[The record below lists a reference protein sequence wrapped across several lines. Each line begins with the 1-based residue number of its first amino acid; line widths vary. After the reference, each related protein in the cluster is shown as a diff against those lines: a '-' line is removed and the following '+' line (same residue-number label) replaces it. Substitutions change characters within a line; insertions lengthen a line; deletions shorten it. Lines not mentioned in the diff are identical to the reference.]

1 MKTNLITQSQS
12 LLTYVAVLMI
22 ISLQAVGQE
31 KTTISGYVR
40 DASSGEDLIGAT
52 VQIEGS
58 STGVVTNLYG
68 FYSLSIPK
76 GKVTIK
82 VSYVGYDVFTI
93 EKNITVNETFN
104 IEMMPSIEQLDEIVI
119 SSERENAN
127 VVNNEMSVVKLEPKT
142 IRQIPSVLGE
152 ADVIRSIQL
161 LPGITSVGDGA
172 SGFNVRGGSADQ
184 NLILLDEGIIYNSA
198 HLLGLYSVVN
208 PDAIKDIKLYK
219 GGIPAKYGGRLSSVM
234 DIRQREGNS
243 KKFTGQA
250 GIGLISARALVE
262 GPIIKDKSSFM
273 IAGRRSYGDAFLQ
286 LIDNDNVAFFYDLN
300 LKANYT
306 INEKNR
312 LFLSGYLGRDKF
324 ELGSI
329 FSNSW
334 GNATSTLRWN
344 HLFSDKLFANFS
356 AIYSNY
362 DYSIDILTTGAETNW
377 KSNIITYNL
386 KGDFGYFINN
396 NSQLEFGLD
405 NKWYEFRP
413 GQIRPIEGSNVLAT
427 DLDKKFAQEV
437 GLYASYEYKLGN
449 LTFNTGLRYSMFFR
463 RGEQDIPIYE
473 NNAPVVYNEAIGRY
487 DEGSVTGVSNFDS
500 GENISEF
507 YNFEPRFSATYVL
520 NDQNSIKASYNRLYQ
535 YLHLIS
541 NSNSPTPL
549 DIWTPS
555 GPFIE
560 PQRVDQIAL
569 GYFRNF
575 KDNAVEMS
583 IEGYYKSLDNQIDYV
598 DGADLITN
606 NNLETELLTSKG
618 RSYGMELYVK
628 KNKGKLTGWIS
639 YTLSKAERQV
649 QGLTAADPG
658 INNGEYY
665 PTNFDKRNDLSIT
678 GIYNINGRWS
688 LSSNFIYSTGAP
700 ATYATGRYEFAG
712 LVIPQF
718 ENRNQNR
725 LPDYHRLDISATLK
739 GKKKRWKNGGHE
751 WVFGF
756 YNVYNRFNANSI
768 YFVEN
773 EDNRGESRAFKSSLF
788 GITPSITYNFKF

>member
-1 MKTNLITQSQS
+1 
-12 LLTYVAVLMI
+12 
-22 ISLQAVGQE
+22 
-31 KTTISGYVR
+31 
-40 DASSGEDLIGAT
+40 
-52 VQIEGS
+52 
-58 STGVVTNLYG
+58 
-68 FYSLSIPK
+68 
-76 GKVTIK
+76 
-82 VSYVGYDVFTI
+82 
-93 EKNITVNETFN
+93 
-104 IEMMPSIEQLDEIVI
+104 
-119 SSERENAN
+119 
-127 VVNNEMSVVKLEPKT
+127 
-142 IRQIPSVLGE
+142 
-152 ADVIRSIQL
+152 
-161 LPGITSVGDGA
+161 
-172 SGFNVRGGSADQ
+172 
-184 NLILLDEGIIYNSA
+184 
-198 HLLGLYSVVN
+198 
-208 PDAIKDIKLYK
+208 
-219 GGIPAKYGGRLSSVM
+219 
-234 DIRQREGNS
+234 
-243 KKFTGQA
+243 
-250 GIGLISARALVE
+250 
-262 GPIIKDKSSFM
+262 
-273 IAGRRSYGDAFLQ
+273 
-286 LIDNDNVAFFYDLN
+286 
-300 LKANYT
+300 
-306 INEKNR
+306 
-312 LFLSGYLGRDKF
+312 
-324 ELGSI
+324 
-329 FSNSW
+329 
-334 GNATSTLRWN
+334 
-344 HLFSDKLFANFS
+344 
-356 AIYSNY
+356 
-362 DYSIDILTTGAETNW
+362 
-377 KSNIITYNL
+377 
-386 KGDFGYFINN
+386 
-396 NSQLEFGLD
+396 
-405 NKWYEFRP
+405 
-413 GQIRPIEGSNVLAT
+413 
-427 DLDKKFAQEV
+427 
-437 GLYASYEYKLGN
+437 
-449 LTFNTGLRYSMFFR
+449 
-463 RGEQDIPIYE
+463 
-473 NNAPVVYNEAIGRY
+473 
-487 DEGSVTGVSNFDS
+487 
-500 GENISEF
+500 
-507 YNFEPRFSATYVL
+507 
-520 NDQNSIKASYNRLYQ
+520 ASYNRLYQ